1 MDAVFLLV
9 SLHVYLATGP
19 EPAPSAR
26 RGRFGLDDTPHLV
39 AAPAPL
45 KPRRSQAPKSVART
59 AKLVLLA
66 TPAQH
71 TGRENRY
78 QAREAQAPK
87 QVKLLLGSL
96 REENERKRRTY
107 EVGYTSALDRTDA
120 QLMGLK
126 MPAEPLSGAVA
137 HNTAAL
143 RRIGHADLLT
153 RALRR
158 KGRKSLGRWKI
169 PTPEAAGA
177 EGAPGPQGPGG
188 NQSGPNGDFADL
200 CSPSAPAFSWHPH
213 ISPIRDQEHC
223 GSCWAFAAMG
233 VFEASQRL
241 TNDLALDLSE
251 QHVLDCA
258 ATKNGVDAGNCK
270 DGGRPDRVY
279 DWLTSGGKVTTEA
292 QQPYR
297 ERDQMCTNP
306 VGRYS
311 AMTWGWVDSNAPR
324 PSVDAIKAAIC
335 KYGPVSASVYV
346 TQSFTAYKSGVF
358 DEFANGETN
367 HAIALVGWDD
377 ARGAWLLRNSW
388 GTDWGEAGYMWIRYG
403 SNSVGKWATWVA
415 VEKQPE
421 PPPPRQTERYV
432 VLRNQSDV
440 PLEISLQS
448 SRVSGGGRVWSP
460 EAPGKKKPKV
470 QTVKLAPGKSMTVLD
485 PEATPLRADRL
496 RVFARSSKNKKKTWT
511 RWWSRDLGVSPADGY
526 VAEYV
531 EPLTYTFFA
540 AGADSVPAPEERDSA
555 YALGRDA
562 IKAQSYAEAAARLE
576 SWAQVF
582 ADDPR
587 VGTAQYYTGVARLK
601 TGDTWAAVEWLSR
614 MQQRDPEHPWFVYAS
629 YWLGEAYADMGLCG
643 SALPYFESVAWTGQT
658 IEPAFRDAALAN
670 IQRLNKDDGVICND
684 WADW

>member
-1 MDAVFLLV
+1 MIAVFFLV
-9 SLHVYLATGP
+9 SLHAFLAAAP
-19 EPAPSAR
+19 EPAASAR
-26 RGRFGLDDTPHLV
+26 RGRYGLDDSPHLV

-45 KPRRSQAPKSVART
+45 KARRAQAPKRLVRT
-59 AKLVLLA
+59 AKLVLVA

-71 TGRENRY
+71 KGRY

-96 REENERKRRTY
+96 REENKRKRRSY

-126 MPAEPLSGAVA
+126 MPAEPLAGAVA
-137 HNTAAL
+137 HNAAAL
-143 RRIGHADLLT
+143 RRVGHADLLS
-153 RALRR
+153 RAILR

-169 PTPEAAGA
+169 PTPEAAGTD
-177 EGAPGPQGPGG
+177 GAPGPQGQGG
-188 NQSGPNGDFADL
+188 GSSGPSGDFADL

-213 ISPIRDQEHC
+213 ISPIRDQDTC

-233 VFEASQRL
+233 VYEASQRL

-258 ATKNGVDAGNCK
+258 RTKNGVDAGSCG
-270 DGGRPDRVY
+270 GGRAERAY
-279 DWLTSGGKVTTEA
+279 EWLTDGGKVATEA

-297 ERDQMCTNP
+297 KTDQVCTNP
-306 VGRYS
+306 EGSY
-311 AMTWGWVDSNAPR
+311 AATTYGWVDAYSSQ
-324 PSVDAIKAAIC
+324 PSVEALKAAIC
-335 KYGPVSASVYV
+335 KYGPVSASVNA
-346 TQSFTAYKSGVF
+346 TTSFTAYKSGVF
-358 DEFANGETN
+358 DEFANGNTN
-367 HAIALVGWDD
+367 HAIVLVGWDD
-377 ARGAWLLRNSW
+377 ARQAWLLRNSW

-415 VEKQPE
+415 VEKLPE

-470 QTVKLAPGKSMTVLD
+470 QTVKLAPGKSLTVLD
-485 PEATPLRADRL
+485 PGEATPLRADRL
-496 RVFARSSKNKKKTWT
+496 RVFARSSKNKKTTWT
-511 RWWSRDLGVSPADGY
+511 RWWSRDLNVAPADGY

-531 EPLTYTFFA
+531 EPLAYTFFA
-540 AGADSVPAPEERDSA
+540 AGADSVPTPEERDTA

-582 ADDPR
+582 TDDPR
-587 VGTAQYYTGVARLK
+587 LGTAQYYTGVARLK

-614 MQQRDPEHPWFVYAS
+614 MQERDPDHPWFVYAS

-643 SALPYFESVAWTGQT
+643 SALPYFESVAWTSQT

-670 IQRLNKDDGVICND
+670 VQRLNKDDGLICND
-684 WADW
+684 WTDW

>member
-1 MDAVFLLV
+1 MTAVFLLI
-9 SLHVYLATGP
+9 SLHAFLAAAA

-26 RGRFGLDDTPHLV
+26 RGRFGLDDSPHLV
-39 AAPAPL
+39 ATPAPL
-45 KPRRSQAPKSVART
+45 KARRAQAPKRIART
-59 AKLVLLA
+59 ARLVLLA
-66 TPAQH
+66 TPTQLK
-71 TGRENRY
+71 GREGRY

-96 REENERKRRTY
+96 REENKRKRRSY

-126 MPAEPLSGAVA
+126 MPAEPLVGAVA
-137 HNTAAL
+137 HNAAAL
-143 RRIGHADLLT
+143 RRLGHADLLT
-153 RALRR
+153 RAIRR

-177 EGAPGPQGPGG
+177 EGAPGPQGQG
-188 NQSGPNGDFADL
+188 NSSGPSGDFADL

-213 ISPIRDQEHC
+213 ISPIRDQEQC

-258 ATKNGVDAGNCK
+258 TTKDGKDAGSC
-270 DGGRPDRVY
+270 DGGYHYRVY
-279 DWLTSGGKVTTEA
+279 DWLTNGGKVATET

-297 ERDQMCTNP
+297 ERNQACTTP
-306 VGRYS
+306 EGSYS
-311 AMTWGWVDSNAPR
+311 AVTWGWVDPETWQ

-335 KYGPVSASVYV
+335 KYGPVSASVQV
-346 TQSFTAYKSGVF
+346 TESFKAYKSGVF
-358 DEFANGETN
+358 DEFANGDTN
-367 HAIALVGWDD
+367 HAIVLVGWDD
-377 ARGAWLLRNSW
+377 ARKAWLLRNTW

-403 SNSVGKWATWVA
+403 SNSVGKRASWVA

-432 VLRNQSDV
+432 VLNNQSDV

-448 SRVSGGGRVWSP
+448 SRVSGGGRVWAP

-470 QTVKLAPGKSMTVLD
+470 QTVKLAPGKSLTVIA
-485 PEATPLRADRL
+485 PGEATPLRADRL

-511 RWWSRDLGVSPADGY
+511 RWWSRDLNVSPADGY

-540 AGADSVPAPEERDSA
+540 AGADSVPTPEERDSA

-562 IKAQSYAEAAARLE
+562 IKGQDYAEAAARLE

-614 MQQRDPEHPWFVYAS
+614 MQERDPDHPWFVYAS

-643 SALPYFESVAWTGQT
+643 SALPYFESVAWASQK
-658 IEPAFRDAALAN
+658 IEPTFREAALAN
-670 IQRLNKDDGVICND
+670 VQRLNNDDGVLCND
-684 WADW
+684 WTDW